1 MKANMSIDLDL
12 DAVSVRRIENIA
24 RDSAMNLSQLI
35 TDIVKGWLYKAEDR
49 RDPEA
54 LGLVQE
60 ELETEEKAPE
70 NCQEVFNDL
79 LLQLHELSDEVG
91 DLFNFYEDFGAELDD
106 LKAEFRWMR
115 RKFIAGRQ

>member
-1 MKANMSIDLDL
+1 MKTGISINLDL
-12 DAVSVRRIENIA
+12 DAVSVRRLENIA
-24 RDSAMNLSQLI
+24 RYSAMTLSQLI

-49 RDPEA
+49 RDPDA
-54 LGLVQE
+54 LGLDRQE
-60 ELETEEKAPE
+60 RETEENAPE

-79 LLQLHELSDEVG
+79 LSQLHELSDEVG
-91 DLFNFYEDFGAELDD
+91 DLFSFYEDLGAELDD

>member
-1 MKANMSIDLDL
+1 MKANMPIDLDL
-12 DAVSVRRIENIA
+12 DAVSVRRLENIA
-24 RDSAMNLSQLI
+24 RDSAMTLSQLI
-35 TDIVKGWLYKAEDR
+35 TDIIKGFLYKAEDC

-60 ELETEEKAPE
+60 EQEAEKKAPE
-70 NCQEVFNDL
+70 SCEEVFNDL

-115 RKFIAGRQ
+115 RKFVAGRQ